1 MSPTNKKKLTQLR
14 IKLDKLDNDLLK
26 LIKKRS
32 LLVNEVLK
40 VKIYK
45 KEIIDKTRI
54 SYILKKIKKKS
65 IKTKIDP
72 KITNRIWKNMIWSFI
87 DYEKETLKRNKLF
100 TVWWKFFF
108 HKHFMFSSR
117 WIVFFSRQFNF
128 SFFTTCWLF
137 YIIKK
142 RTIRFSFRDQ
152 SYFNVCFFCHT
163 I

>member
-1 MSPTNKKKLTQLR
+1 MSPINKKKLTQLR

-45 KEIIDKTRI
+45 KEIIDKARI
-54 SYILKKIKKKS
+54 TYILKKIKKKS

-87 DYEKETLKRNKLF
+87 DYEKRNF
-100 TVWWKFFF
+100 
-108 HKHFMFSSR
+108 
-117 WIVFFSRQFNF
+117 
-128 SFFTTCWLF
+128 
-137 YIIKK
+137 KK
-142 RTIRFSFRDQ
+142 K
-152 SYFNVCFFCHT
+152 
-163 I
+163 

>member
-32 LLVNEVLK
+32 ILVNEVLK

-87 DYEKETLKRNKLF
+87 DYEKRNF
-100 TVWWKFFF
+100 
-108 HKHFMFSSR
+108 
-117 WIVFFSRQFNF
+117 
-128 SFFTTCWLF
+128 
-137 YIIKK
+137 KK
-142 RTIRFSFRDQ
+142 K
-152 SYFNVCFFCHT
+152 
-163 I
+163 